1 MLLKKIYQ
9 SMQVAR
15 KLIKVPT
22 YVDDEKINI
31 PVKSFC
37 WHNSSLIPIIRRRIA
52 EDCAIETAISQKGNT
67 SKANNILTFEMH
79 FSFSTII
86 YFIGF

>member
-1 MLLKKIYQ
+1 MLLKKLYQ
-9 SMQVAR
+9 SVQVAR

-31 PVKSFC
+31 PVESFF
-37 WHNSSLIPIIRRRIA
+37 WHYSSLIPIIWSRIA
-52 EDCAIETAISQKGNT
+52 EDCAIETAISQKGTT
-67 SKANNILTFEMH
+67 SKENNILTFEMH
-79 FSFSTII
+79 FSFSTRI